1 MPSTDANNFHI
12 TIINK
17 TSFFAVIYSNYYYY
31 ELIYMFL
38 TLYLVRG
45 GLRTPELAPL
55 RVWLGL
61 EGREL
66 MPLPTHT
73 RTGP

>member
-1 MPSTDANNFHI
+1 MPSTDANDFHI

-45 GLRTPELAPL
+45 RLRTPELAPL
-55 RVWLGL
+55 TRVARL
-61 EGREL
+61 RR
-66 MPLPTHT
+66 PRINASTHT
-73 RTGP
+73 Y